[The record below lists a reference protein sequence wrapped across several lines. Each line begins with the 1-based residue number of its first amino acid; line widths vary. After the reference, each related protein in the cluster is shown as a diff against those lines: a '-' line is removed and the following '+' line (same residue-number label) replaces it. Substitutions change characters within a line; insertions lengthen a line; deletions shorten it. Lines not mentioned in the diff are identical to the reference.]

1 LKALFA
7 CAFAV
12 ALMMGCPAYAVQ
24 PDEIMADPGKEAR
37 ARELSR
43 ELRCMV
49 CQNQSIDDSEAP
61 LARDLRLLVRE
72 RIAAGD
78 SDNQVIDFLVAR
90 YGEFVLLK
98 PRFNPHTLLL
108 WLLPPLALVGG
119 GLALWSY
126 NRRRS
131 KFPYAEDRDLLTL
144 TPEEEARLERLIA
157 GQTSPESPP
166 ELPPIATAPVSA
178 KTLG

>member
-1 LKALFA
+1 MKRLLTWVFA
-7 CAFAV
+7 IAV
-12 ALMMGCPAYAVQ
+12 IAGSPTAYAVQ
-24 PDEIMADPGKEAR
+24 PDEIMSDPAKESR
-37 ARELSR
+37 ARDLSR

-78 SDNQVIDFLVAR
+78 SNAQVLDFLVAR

-98 PRFNPHTLLL
+98 PRLEPHTLLL
-108 WLLPPLALVGG
+108 WLVPPLALAGG
-119 GLALWSY
+119 GLALWMQ

-131 KFPYAEDRDLLTL
+131 RSLAAEDQPSFKLTA
-144 TPEEEARLERLIA
+144 EEEARLEQLIGA
-157 GQTSPESPP
+157 EPSREQS
-166 ELPPIATAPVSA
+166 V
-178 KTLG
+178 

>member
-1 LKALFA
+1 MKRLLTWVFA
-7 CAFAV
+7 IAV
-12 ALMMGCPAYAVQ
+12 IAGSPTAYAVQ
-24 PDEIMADPGKEAR
+24 PDEIMSDPAKESR
-37 ARELSR
+37 ARDLSR

-78 SDNQVIDFLVAR
+78 SNAQVLDFLVAR

-98 PRFNPHTLLL
+98 PRLEPHTFLL
-108 WLLPPLALVGG
+108 WLVPPLALAGG
-119 GLALWSY
+119 GLALWMQ

-131 KFPYAEDRDLLTL
+131 RSLAAEDQPSFKLTA
-144 TPEEEARLERLIA
+144 EEEARLEQLIGA
-157 GQTSPESPP
+157 EPSREQS
-166 ELPPIATAPVSA
+166 V
-178 KTLG
+178 